1 MQKVRTPLFPTY
13 AQAAAFMKAST
24 GLPPKAVRDMITAIH
39 DQTGTPQNPVDWSD
53 PDTWIAERLEGA
65 HAELALKIWQT
76 DKQVMNPR
84 HSYGSWMFINNY
96 GLMEIDGEGCWQPSE
111 RGQQFLG
118 EDEATLKWLDDE
130 EGLLALL
137 ELLSGLEMAK
147 RSDILPEW
155 MAFLHQVSKFASES
169 SCKTTLHQR
178 LSNLVARGLVERQ
191 GNRYQISSGGLGWL
205 KDSLPKKAD
214 DPRKA
219 IINGVNRYNLQQ
231 KQLLKD
237 HLAAM
242 DPYQFEA
249 LIGELLRA
257 MGYEDVEVTKASGD
271 KGVDVVGSV
280 QVGITTITEVV
291 QVKRQQGSITRP
303 VVDQLRGALP
313 YHKAIRGT
321 LITLG
326 KFASSCEQAALFPGA
341 APITLIDG
349 DRLID
354 LLVENQVGVRK
365 SRPVELLELDTS
377 AFEISEALVE
387 AE

>member
-1 MQKVRTPLFPTY
+1 MHKVRMPLFPAY
-13 AQAAAFMKAST
+13 AQAAALMKAST
-24 GLPPKAVRDMITAIH
+24 GIAPKAIRDMIKAIQ
-39 DQTGTPQNPVDWSD
+39 DQTGTPKNPVDWSN
-53 PDTWIAERLEGA
+53 PDAWIAERLEGA

-76 DKQVMNPR
+76 DNQVVNPR
-84 HSYGSWMFINNY
+84 HSYGSWLFIKTY
-96 GLMEIDGEGCWQPSE
+96 DLMEVDDSGCWQPSK
-111 RGQQFLG
+111 RGRKFLNR
-118 EDEATLKWLDDE
+118 DEATLKWLDDE

-155 MAFLHQVSKFASES
+155 MAFLHQVSKFASDS

-178 LSNLVARGLVERQ
+178 LSNLVARKLVERQ
-191 GNRYQISSGGLGWL
+191 GNRYQISPCGLEWINN
-205 KDSLPKKAD
+205 SLDAKPD

-219 IINGVNRYNLQQ
+219 IISGVNRYNLQQ

-291 QVKRQQGSITRP
+291 QVKRQQGSIIRP
-303 VVDQLRGALP
+303 VLDQLRGALP

-349 DRLID
+349 DRLIE

-365 SRPVELLELDTS
+365 SRPVELLEIDIS
-377 AFEISEALVE
+377 AFEDVKYEE
-387 AE
+387 

>member
-1 MQKVRTPLFPTY
+1 MKKVRTPLFPSY
-13 AQAAAFMKAST
+13 AQAAALMKAST
-24 GLPPKAVRDMITAIH
+24 GIPAKAVRDMITAIH

-53 PDTWIAERLEGA
+53 PDTWIAERLHGD
-65 HAELALKIWQT
+65 HAALALRVWQT
-76 DKQVMNPR
+76 DDHVLNPR
-84 HSYGSWMFINNY
+84 HSYGSWMFIKNY
-96 GLMEIDGEGCWQPSE
+96 SLMDVDGEGLWRPSE
-111 RGQQFLG
+111 SGDQFLDG
-118 EDEATLKWLDDE
+118 DDKILKKLDDE
-130 EGLLALL
+130 EGLLTVL
-137 ELLSGLEMAK
+137 ELLSGFEMAK

-155 MAFLHQVSKFASES
+155 MSYLHKVSNFASES

-191 GNRYQISSGGLGWL
+191 GNRYQIAPSGLAHL
-205 KDSLPKKAD
+205 KESLPKRPD

-219 IINGVNRYNLQQ
+219 IIDGVNRFNQQQ
-231 KQLLKD
+231 KKQLRDYLSK
-237 HLAAM
+237 M

-249 LIGELLRA
+249 LIAELLRA

-271 KGVDVVGSV
+271 KGVDVVGRV

-291 QVKRQQGSITRP
+291 QVKRQQGSVTRP

-349 DRLID
+349 ERLID
-354 LLVENQVGVRK
+354 VLIENQVGIRK

-377 AFEISEALVE
+377 AFELPED
-387 AE
+387 AEDEM